1 MFIEVERMQDFLV
14 NALRGNLLEDLLESS
29 RVDCIP
35 SDVHLLLL
43 RLDQS
48 KQVANSLVFLGHT
61 DLKEVTALLD
71 DTDLSEDRRYHMDE
85 L

>member
-1 MFIEVERMQDFLV
+1 MQDFLV

-29 RVDCIP
+29 RIDCIS

-48 KQVANSLVFLGHT
+48 KQVANSLVLLGHT
-61 DLKEVTALLD
+61 DFKEVTALLD
-71 DTDLSEDRRYHMDE
+71 DTDFTEDRRYQMDE